1 MNIAVTGFSGT
12 GKTTVSSILAQRL
25 DKKLI
30 STDEE
35 ITKRAK
41 MSADRIVKKFGW
53 DKLREMEADVIDS
66 ISELDEYVLDASCG
80 IVFRNENIV
89 NLKKNGSIV
98 LLTASQRTIDSRLKR
113 KEEKPDFT
121 KDNYIDK
128 TAGALIECEERYR
141 KAADYT
147 IDTSDM
153 TPEEACDL
161 IIHYIR
167 MEMH

>member
-1 MNIAVTGFSGT
+1 MNIAVTGYSGT
-12 GKTTVSSILAQRL
+12 GKTTVSRLLAQKL

-30 STDEE
+30 STDDE
-35 ITKRAK
+35 IVKKVK
-41 MSADRIVKKFGW
+41 MSAGSIVKKFGW
-53 DKLREMEADVIDS
+53 DRLREIEADVIDN

-89 NLKKNGSIV
+89 NLKNNGSIV
-98 LLTASQRTIDSRLKR
+98 LLTASQKTIESRLKR

-128 TAGALIECEERYR
+128 TKGALSECEERYR

-147 IDTSDM
+147 IDTSDI

-161 IIHYIR
+161 IAHYIQ
-167 MEMH
+167 MEIN

>member
-53 DKLREMEADVIDS
+53 DKLREMEAEVIDS

-98 LLTASQRTIDSRLKR
+98 LLTASQRTIDSRLKK

-128 TAGALIECEERYR
+128 TKGALSECEERYR

-147 IDTSDM
+147 IDTSDIRS
-153 TPEEACDL
+153 EERRVGKEC
-161 IIHYIR
+161 R
-167 MEMH
+167 S

>member
-1 MNIAVTGFSGT
+1 MNIAVTGYSGS
-12 GKTTVSSILAQRL
+12 GKTAVSRLLAQKL

-30 STDEE
+30 STEEE
-35 ITKRAK
+35 IIKKTRLSVDK
-41 MSADRIVKKFGW
+41 IVKKFGW
-53 DKLREMEADVIDS
+53 DKLREIEAEVIDN

-80 IVFRNENIV
+80 IIFRNENIV

-98 LLTASQRTIDSRLKR
+98 LLTASQSTIESRLKR

-121 KDNYIDK
+121 KDNYINK
-128 TAGALIECEERYR
+128 TKGALSECEERYR
-141 KAADYT
+141 KAADYI

-161 IIHYIR
+161 IVHYIQ
-167 MEMH
+167 MEIR